1 MSAHPNS
8 LEALVINEE
17 QRPTQLV
24 QLLQLLTEQELT
36 AHELT
41 ALTGIQKSIV
51 HARIC
56 DLYKGYFYQGVMY
69 KVQQC
74 GVTVVDGRKVSLFTA
89 VQGAESLKDWNRR
102 AKKLQSRIK
111 RQQNELEYLLNLIKA
126 HEAK

>member
-8 LEALVINEE
+8 LEALAFNE
-17 QRPTQLV
+17 QHRPTQLV

-36 AHELT
+36 AHELA

-56 DLYKGYFYQGVMY
+56 DLYKGFLY
-69 KVQQC
+69 KVQQS

-102 AKKLQSRIK
+102 VKKLQSRIK

>member
-8 LEALVINEE
+8 LEALAFNE
-17 QRPTQLV
+17 QHRPTQIV

-36 AHELT
+36 AHELA
-41 ALTGIQKSIV
+41 ALTGIQKIIV

-56 DLYKGYFYQGVMY
+56 DLYKGFFYQGVMY
-69 KVQQC
+69 KVQQS